1 MNFIYAMNEDDK
13 MELLSKG
20 YNFICEQT
28 MNGKVTYLFEN
39 NIPDKMSTF
48 TENGEC
54 RYLLVMK
61 YLYNK

>member
-28 MNGKVTYLFEN
+28 MNGKITYLFEN

-54 RYLLVMK
+54 RFFYTHKMHF
-61 YLYNK
+61 

>member
-1 MNFIYAMNEDDK
+1 MNFIYAMNETDK

-28 MNGKVTYLFEN
+28 INGKIAYLFEN
-39 NIPDKMSTF
+39 NIPNKISTF

-54 RYLLVMK
+54 RYLISNEI
-61 YLYNK
+61 YL